1 MTWNR
6 VRAVLLI
13 LALIAVVAGGL
24 AGCGKDI
31 DPRYENANKTFTTLL
46 RAYGVA
52 SISEGDVA
60 ERMTSGAK
68 FTLHHESDFR
78 EAFIDYRSPADEGAA
93 GFVFGRLA
101 RNKDSLVF
109 DTKGDRTDIYIK
121 NRPRTQ
127 VAAVMMRDKESGAW
141 KFSIKESVPAEIRAR
156 LLDLYRRAEDAKRA
170 AHAH

>member
-1 MTWNR
+1 MTWNFAP
-6 VRAVLLI
+6 AVLL
-13 LALIAVVAGGL
+13 LVLLSLG
-24 AGCGKDI
+24 GCGKEI
-31 DPRYENANKTFTTLL
+31 DPRFSDANKTFTTLL

-60 ERMTSGAK
+60 ERMSSGGK
-68 FTLHHESDFR
+68 FTLHNESDFR
-78 EAFIDYRSPADEGAA
+78 EAFADYRSPADEGAA
-93 GFVFGRLA
+93 GFVFGRLV
-101 RNKDSLVF
+101 RSKDSLVF

-127 VAAVMMRDKESGAW
+127 VAAVLIHEKETGAW
-141 KFSIKESVPAEIRAR
+141 KFSIKESVPEEIRAR